1 MSIAQTIL
9 EQLRKERAA
18 KRAIMQTTR
27 GLRA

>member
-1 MSIAQTIL
+1 MLAAQRIL